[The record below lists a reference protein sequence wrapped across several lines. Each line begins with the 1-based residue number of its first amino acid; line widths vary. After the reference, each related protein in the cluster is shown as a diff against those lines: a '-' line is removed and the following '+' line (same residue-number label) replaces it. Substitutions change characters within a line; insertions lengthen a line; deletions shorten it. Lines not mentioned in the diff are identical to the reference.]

1 MTFIFICIL
10 YYILWFVLLS
20 CLLGRQLVN
29 YTCFQ
34 YFVCSID
41 DFLMVFTE
49 SLVNLL
55 IGASWMHR
63 SSDRKWGFGIFLQNR
78 KQVAS
83 SSIKSASYCYP
94 QNCLS
99 SWYSTP
105 RLPWGCK
112 TVIKKV
118 RGLKLGSQI
127 NQILETITRSR
138 NLTIKIANK
147 H

>member
-1 MTFIFICIL
+1 M
-10 YYILWFVLLS
+10 Y
-20 CLLGRQLVN
+20 
-29 YTCFQ
+29 
-34 YFVCSID
+34 
-41 DFLMVFTE
+41 
-49 SLVNLL
+49 
-55 IGASWMHR
+55 R

-78 KQVAS
+78 KKVAS

-105 RLPWGCK
+105 RSPQGCK

-138 NLTIKIANK
+138 NLTIKIENT